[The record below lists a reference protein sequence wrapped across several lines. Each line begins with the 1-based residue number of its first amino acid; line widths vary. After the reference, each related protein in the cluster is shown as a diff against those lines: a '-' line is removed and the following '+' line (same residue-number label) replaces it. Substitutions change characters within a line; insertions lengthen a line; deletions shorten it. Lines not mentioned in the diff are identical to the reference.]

1 MMMFFENVRLAFTSL
16 MANKMRALLTM
27 LGIIIGISSVI
38 AIMTVGNSLTIQVTD
53 SMSTMGANNINVYL
67 VPREAETE
75 TTEEGYVFKSD
86 SQTAVNLR
94 ESDYISDDMVKN
106 LCDTYPDEIY
116 AISATS
122 SAGSGQVL
130 DGKKYANVT
139 LTGVSMGE
147 FVASNVK
154 LSSGRFFYESEM
166 EKGLML
172 GLISDKAVNNLYD
185 GDEEAALGDT
195 VNVYIG
201 DKFYQVT
208 IVGVYKYERNAMMF
222 SMTADK
228 DLNTNL
234 YIPLR
239 AAKEITH
246 NDGYVNFTIVTSAGV
261 DADQFASK
269 VDSFFMS
276 YYRNN
281 RNFEVTA
288 FSLASVVE
296 TMSTMMGSITKA
308 IAIVA
313 GIALLVGGIG
323 VMNIMLVSITERTRE
338 IGTRKALG
346 APNSSI
352 RMQFIVEA
360 VVICIVGGII
370 GIIIGVTAGVLL
382 ANALGTPAAPS
393 VFSIILSLSFS
404 MAIGVFFGYYPAN
417 KAAKMDPIEALR
429 YE

>member
-1 MMMFFENVRLAFTSL
+1 MTMFFENVRLAFTSL
-16 MANKMRALLTM
+16 LANKMRALLTM

-53 SMSTMGANNINVYL
+53 SMSTMGANNINVFL
-67 VPREAETE
+67 QAKETE
-75 TTEEGYVFKSD
+75 TEKTEEGYIFENTGSGQMMVQDSD
-86 SQTAVNLR
+86 L
-94 ESDYISDDMVKN
+94 ISDEMIKT
-106 LCDTYPDEIY
+106 LCETYPDDIY
-116 AISATS
+116 AIAASKS
-122 SAGSGQVL
+122 VGSGQIL
-130 DGKKYANVT
+130 DGKKYANVS
-139 LTGVSMGE
+139 LSGVSMGQ
-147 FVASNVK
+147 FVADNVK
-154 LSSGRFFYESEM
+154 LEAGRFFYESEM
-166 EKGLML
+166 DKGLML
-172 GLISDKAVNNLYD
+172 GLISDKAVNNLYA
-185 GDEEAALGDT
+185 GDTEAALGDT

-222 SMTADK
+222 SLTSDK
-228 DLNTNL
+228 DLSTNM

-239 AAKEITH
+239 ASKELTH
-246 NDGYVNFTIVTSAGV
+246 SDGYASFTIVPASGV
-261 DADQFASK
+261 DSDKFAQK
-269 VDSFFMS
+269 VESFFAS
-276 YYRNN
+276 YYRTN
-281 RNFEVTA
+281 RNFEVSA

-370 GIIIGVTAGVLL
+370 GIIIGVTAGILL
-382 ANALGTPAAPS
+382 ANALGTPAVPS

>member
-1 MMMFFENVRLAFTSL
+1 MMFLENVRLAFTSL
-16 MANKMRALLTM
+16 LANKMRALLTM

-67 VPREAETE
+67 QAKETE
-75 TTEEGYVFKSD
+75 REVTEEGYIFEDTNAKVLS
-86 SQTAVNLR
+86 
-94 ESDYISDDMVKN
+94 VKDTDLITDEMIRN
-106 LCDTYPDEIY
+106 LCETYPDEIY
-116 AISATS
+116 AIAANQSV
-122 SAGSGQVL
+122 GSGQIL
-130 DGKKYANVT
+130 DGRRYANVSVS
-139 LTGVSMGE
+139 GVSMGE
-147 FVASNVK
+147 FVANNVK
-154 LSSGRFFYESEM
+154 LVDGRFFFESEM
-166 EKGLML
+166 DKGLLL

-185 GDEEAALGDT
+185 GDTQKALGDI
-195 VNVYIG
+195 VNVYVG

-208 IVGVYKYERNAMMF
+208 IVGIYEYERNNFMF
-222 SMTADK
+222 SLTSEK
-228 DLNTNL
+228 DLSTNL

-239 AAKEITH
+239 AAKAIAHSE
-246 NDGYVNFTIVTSAGV
+246 NYSNFTIVTSSGV
-261 DADQFASK
+261 DADAFATK
-269 VDSFFMS
+269 VEGFLNA
-276 YYRNN
+276 YYRAS
-281 RNFEVTA
+281 RDYEVAA
-288 FSLASVVE
+288 FSLASIVE
-296 TMSTMMGSITKA
+296 TMSTMMNSITKA

-370 GIIIGVTAGVLL
+370 GIIIGVTAGILL
-382 ANALGTPAAPS
+382 ANALGTPAVPS
-393 VFSIILSLSFS
+393 LFSIFLSLSFS